1 LALQTIR
8 SLLEDGLVQMGD
20 LPSPDGKF
28 PAWDLTIDAAM
39 EDSLDEHLHE
49 SVVPVEDEALG
60 DQLTLGF

>member
-1 LALQTIR
+1 MQI
-8 SLLEDGLVQMGD
+8 GD

-60 DQLTLGF
+60 GPLMPGF